1 MKEGIIKMLLLLQN
15 VLYCLLYALL
25 IKCAVK
31 NDGRNCLY
39 FYPKDFLEEAQ
50 NVVLPIRKLS

>member
-1 MKEGIIKMLLLLQN
+1 MLLLLQN

>member
-1 MKEGIIKMLLLLQN
+1 MLLFLQN

-39 FYPKDFLEEAQ
+39 FYSKDTF
-50 NVVLPIRKLS
+50 NKTGYRHH